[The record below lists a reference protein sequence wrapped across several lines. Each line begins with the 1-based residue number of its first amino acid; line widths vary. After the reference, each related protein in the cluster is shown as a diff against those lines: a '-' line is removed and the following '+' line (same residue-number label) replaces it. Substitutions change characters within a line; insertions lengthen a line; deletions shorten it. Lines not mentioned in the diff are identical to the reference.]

1 MKSAI
6 APNITRDT
14 TFNVSRTPD
23 ATTNHTM
30 NGVTITAPM
39 AITSP
44 LTSSRAIISRLLG
57 GRSVGM
63 RFEPAPTET
72 DANTQPSVPHPGEIN
87 LADVA
92 IFFNLD
98 FVTEIQKVA

>member
-1 MKSAI
+1 
-6 APNITRDT
+6 
-14 TFNVSRTPD
+14 
-23 ATTNHTM
+23 
-30 NGVTITAPM
+30 
-39 AITSP
+39 
-44 LTSSRAIISRLLG
+44 
-57 GRSVGM
+57 M